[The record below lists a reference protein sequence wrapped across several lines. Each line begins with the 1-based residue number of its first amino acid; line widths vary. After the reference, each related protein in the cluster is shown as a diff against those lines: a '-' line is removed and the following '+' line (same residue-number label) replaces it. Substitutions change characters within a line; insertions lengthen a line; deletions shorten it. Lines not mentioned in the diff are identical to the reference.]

1 MSVKPCRGQSVVT
14 LAGQILTVNYKD
26 QYVFI
31 LSMTSLYFN
40 ELFLNTQVKES
51 LVLEQSRTKTLDR
64 SLAQLSTSFNL
75 LTTEVS
81 VLKGSNRMLT
91 ENMQRWSGSFKSL
104 LKDVIRHND
113 VLGLLLGEE
122 VLEFLEW
129 PIQDQRLHSIL
140 AMKEQL
146 GLLQEQLRG
155 HNLSISSLLALRSG
169 QFSNMSQTTHPPT
182 HPKIPPSSTH
192 HLSNHPSIRPT
203 YRDKQPFT
211 HSFTAAVICGIQ
223 TMANAAVAAG

>member
-1 MSVKPCRGQSVVT
+1 MVT
-14 LAGQILTVNYKD
+14 SAGQILTVNYKD
-26 QYVFI
+26 QYVII
-31 LSMTSLYFN
+31 LNPTSLYVN

-64 SLAQLSTSFNL
+64 SLAQLSTSVNL

-81 VLKGSNRMLT
+81 VLKASNRMLA

-140 AMKEQL
+140 TLKEQL
-146 GLLQEQLRG
+146 GLLQEQMRG
-155 HNLSISSLLALRSG
+155 HNLSISSLLALHSG
-169 QFSNMSQTTHPPT
+169 QFSNMSVQLP
-182 HPKIPPSSTH
+182 
-192 HLSNHPSIRPT
+192 
-203 YRDKQPFT
+203 QPDPGKVWVF
-211 HSFTAAVICGIQ
+211 
-223 TMANAAVAAG
+223 